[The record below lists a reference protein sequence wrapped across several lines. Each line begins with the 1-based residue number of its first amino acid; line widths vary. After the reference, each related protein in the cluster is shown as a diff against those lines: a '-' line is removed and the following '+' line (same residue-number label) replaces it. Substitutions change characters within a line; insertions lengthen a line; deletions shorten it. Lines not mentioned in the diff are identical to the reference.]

1 MDKPFAIFDMDGT
14 LIDSMIFWKNLAVE
28 YLSSKGV
35 KEIPAEILAQPKR
48 PKQKTE
54 HIARFFHC
62 DLIELDEVVCF
73 EIVNVV
79 VVEFYAV
86 GVSAE

>member
-1 MDKPFAIFDMDGT
+1 MLWLSDKIQK
-14 LIDSMIFWKNLAVE
+14 SVFWKINDQT
-28 YLSSKGV
+28 K
-35 KEIPAEILAQPKR
+35 
-48 PKQKTE
+48 KTE
-54 HIARFFHC
+54 LIARFCFYKVAV
-62 DLIELDEVVCF
+62 LLDEVVCF

>member
-1 MDKPFAIFDMDGT
+1 MRAARLRSATVKCFV
-14 LIDSMIFWKNLAVE
+14 KNTTE
-28 YLSSKGV
+28 RS
-35 KEIPAEILAQPKR
+35 QTN
-48 PKQKTE
+48 KQKTE
-54 HIARFFHC
+54 FIARFCFYKVAV
-62 DLIELDEVVCF
+62 LLDKVVCF

>member
-1 MDKPFAIFDMDGT
+1 MLWLSDKIQK
-14 LIDSMIFWKNLAVE
+14 SVFWKINDQT
-28 YLSSKGV
+28 K
-35 KEIPAEILAQPKR
+35 
-48 PKQKTE
+48 KTE
-54 HIARFFHC
+54 LSARFFHC
-62 DLIELDEVVCF
+62 DLTGLNQVVCF

>member
-1 MDKPFAIFDMDGT
+1 MLHALVVRQDTKIRILEDKR
-14 LIDSMIFWKNLAVE
+14 SNK
-28 YLSSKGV
+28 K
-35 KEIPAEILAQPKR
+35 
-48 PKQKTE
+48 KTE
-54 HIARFFHC
+54 LSARFFHC
-62 DLIELDEVVCF
+62 DLIGLNQVVCF